1 MMSLE
6 ELIKELSVI
15 YEEYWCGK
23 RDYTDG
29 ANDLITKYTC
39 AIRQSERA
47 KAEGLVEALRDLI
60 IEVER
65 IGSTHKDIL
74 GFVINAKSALTKFN
88 NEEK

>member
-1 MMSLE
+1 MSPE
-6 ELIKELSVI
+6 EFCAAINANRSKIQGGYDGRLLSEMI
-15 YEEYWCGK
+15 EE
-23 RDYTDG
+23 RD
-29 ANDLITKYTC
+29 IT
-39 AIRQSERA
+39 IRQSERA